1 VLRQAVVGRWRLPHL
16 ASAIA
21 LAVFLPGAQAQI
33 YTGITASG
41 SILLTGSPDDV
52 ATELLV
58 AAPAWQAVE
67 GSPDNAKL
75 PVGIPAGF
83 AAFIQE
89 ASVASRLP
97 PALIHAVIAV
107 ESNYN
112 PRAVSLKGAQGLMQ
126 LMPATARRFGAFNV
140 LDPRSNILA
149 GSKYLRW
156 LLDTFGQDMELSIA
170 AYNAGE
176 GAVMQ
181 AGRKIPRFAETERYV
196 PKVMAIYRKT
206 RPLA

>member
-1 VLRQAVVGRWRLPHL
+1 MVERWRLPHL

-58 AAPAWQAVE
+58 AAPALQAVE

-75 PVGIPAGF
+75 PAGIPAAF

-176 GAVMQ
+176 GAVIQ
-181 AGRKIPRFAETERYV
+181 AGWKIPRYAETERYV
-196 PKVMAIYRKT
+196 PKVMAIYRKA
-206 RPLA
+206 RPQA

>member
-1 VLRQAVVGRWRLPHL
+1 M
-16 ASAIA
+16 A
-21 LAVFLPGAQAQI
+21 LALLLPCAQAQV

-41 SILLTGSPDDV
+41 SILLTASPDEV

-58 AAPAWQAVE
+58 EAPVVAGAQGATEAAALPA
-67 GSPDNAKL
+67 
-75 PVGIPAGF
+75 GIPAGF
-83 AAFIQE
+83 AAFIEE
-89 ASVASRLP
+89 ASAASRLP
-97 PALIHAVIAV
+97 AALIHAVIAV

-112 PRAVSLKGAQGLMQ
+112 PRAVSRKGAQGLMQ

-140 LDPRSNILA
+140 QDPRSNILA

-156 LLDTFGQDMELSIA
+156 LLDTFGQDLELSIA

-176 GAVMQ
+176 GAVLQ

-196 PKVMAIYRKT
+196 PRVLAIYRKA